1 MRMAVGERSALAER
15 ASFRI
20 GLSGMAQTESR
31 RRVSS
36 LTLGVGA
43 LLTYGR
49 PFPYGSVLFGG
60 VLRQERML
68 STPTIQTAPESA
80 HKGAAMRIQ
89 RLTREKWRGGGDPG
103 RVTST
108 YVVVLM
114 LRVCYEP

>member
-15 ASFRI
+15 ANFRI

-49 PFPYGSVLFGG
+49 PFPYGSLLFGG

-89 RLTREKWRGGGDPG
+89 RLTRQKWRGGADPVTG
-103 RVTST
+103 TST
-108 YVVVLM
+108 DWLGLK
-114 LRVCYEP
+114 LRHGY